1 MSKAILEFNLPEEQ
15 EEFKDAVNG
24 TKYALALHNIKDDV
38 RSIWKYDELTAQQYE
53 IVDKIYEQI
62 NLRLT
67 EANVKND

>member
-24 TKYALALHNIKDDV
+24 VKYVLALHNIKADV
-38 RSIWKYDELTAQQYE
+38 RSIWKYGELTAEQYE

-62 NLRLT
+62 NVRLT
-67 EANVKND
+67 EANVKDD